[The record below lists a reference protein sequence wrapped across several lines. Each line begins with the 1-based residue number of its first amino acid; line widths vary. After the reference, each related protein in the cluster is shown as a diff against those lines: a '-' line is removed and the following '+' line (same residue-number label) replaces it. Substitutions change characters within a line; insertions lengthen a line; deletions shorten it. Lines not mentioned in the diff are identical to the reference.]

1 MKNIY
6 LSPFHDVVPITH
18 GEVTTDMF
26 VRFCV
31 ELHDALSNNPDLFHA
46 RKPGNDAF
54 VHATSRDRYFTEHQ
68 GLCFNFVS
76 WLHFK
81 EFDNHGVF
89 VASTNAYHDTVN
101 RVNLHDLHDAA
112 KPVLQ
117 AFFDAWINHD
127 ATVFDGSTQRA
138 APHGSLVYPFADQ
151 PEYSHF
157 CNIGEVLNVRERIL
171 FLIAVSD
178 WALLPERKGVV
189 TADDFHEFLVD
200 WLAFAEE
207 FAEVKTSNQKY
218 HPYAG
223 VGLCGGFVY
232 FVNRKYPIQA
242 GALHTSFTGAAIA
255 FIKNIFIAEGLDSGY
270 PFGFDE
276 YIANAK
282 EGSLHTNE
290 VRIAWVKAH
299 L

>member
-1 MKNIY
+1 MKNVY

-31 ELHDALSNNPDLFHA
+31 ELYEALSYSPDLFHA
-46 RKPGNDAF
+46 RKPGNEAF
-54 VHATSRDRYFTEHQ
+54 VHATSRDRYFTRNQ

-89 VASTNAYHDTVN
+89 VSGTNAYHDTVN

-112 KPVLQ
+112 KPVLNS
-117 AFFDAWINHD
+117 FFDAWINHD
-127 ATVFDGSTQRA
+127 TMVFDGSSQRA
-138 APHGSLVYPFADQ
+138 APHGSLVYPFADRL
-151 PEYSHF
+151 EYSRL
-157 CNIGEVLNVRERIL
+157 CNIGKVLDERERTV
-171 FLIAVSD
+171 FLIAMSD
-178 WALLPERKGVV
+178 WAILPERGGVV
-189 TADDFHEFLVD
+189 TADDFREFLAD

-207 FAEVKTSNQKY
+207 FAEVKISDRSR

-223 VGLCGGFVY
+223 LGLCGSFVH
-232 FVNRKYPIQA
+232 FVNAKHQVQSCA
-242 GALHTSFTGAAIA
+242 AHTSFTGAANA